1 MKQRVGVLGCGWLGI
16 PLAQHLQTKGY
27 EVRGTRQSQ
36 PGLRRL
42 EEAGIAAYPL
52 VVSEE
57 DITGDLTFFDQL
69 DVLIVSLPPGLRKNP
84 TFRLDQAI
92 AQLAI
97 HLHTTAIDHLIFLS
111 SISVYG
117 AEQGMITEAT
127 PCDPTTPSGQML
139 VQCEALFRALKIPH
153 ITVLRLGG
161 LIGNDRHPVYGLA
174 NKEVIPDPMGAI
186 NLVHQLEVVAYIEA
200 LIKKPKKSG
209 VYNVVNPYHPKRQE
223 YYQATANTLGLPLPP
238 FENVTR
244 KNVSISSEKIIQ
256 NYGMFFDVE
265 KLLIE
270 TPLG

>member
-1 MKQRVGVLGCGWLGI
+1 MKQRVGILGCGWLGI

-36 PGLRRL
+36 LGLRRL

-97 HLHTTAIDHLIFLS
+97 HLQTIAIGHLIFLS

-117 AEQGMITEAT
+117 ADQGMITEAS
-127 PCDPTTPSGQML
+127 PCDPKTPSGQML
-139 VQCEALFRALKIPH
+139 VQCEALFWELNTPH

-161 LIGNDRHPVYGLA
+161 LIGDDRHPVYALSK
-174 NKEVIPDPMGAI
+174 KEVIPDPKGAI
-186 NLVHQLEVVAYIEA
+186 NLVHQLDVLAYIEA
-200 LIKKPKKSG
+200 LIKKPKKNG
-209 VYNVVNPYHPKRQE
+209 IYNVVNPYHPKRK
-223 YYQATANTLGLPLPP
+223 G
-238 FENVTR
+238 
-244 KNVSISSEKIIQ
+244 
-256 NYGMFFDVE
+256 
-265 KLLIE
+265 
-270 TPLG
+270 